1 MLEIYT
7 RNGCTYCEKLKIILE
22 SFDVN
27 FSAQNLD
34 DDFTRDEFYEKF
46 GDGATF
52 PQVLM
57 DGSNMGGCAETIE
70 YLVSIGCLQEEK
82 DMECTV

>member
-7 RNGCTYCEKLKIILE
+7 RSGCTYCEKLKIILD

-34 DDFTRDEFYEKF
+34 DDFTREEFYKKF
-46 GDGATF
+46 GEGATF
-52 PQVLM
+52 PQVLL
-57 DGSNMGGCAETIE
+57 DGSNMGGCNDTIE

>member
-7 RNGCTYCEKLKIILE
+7 RNGCPYCEKLKLILE

-27 FSAQNLD
+27 FSTKNLD
-34 DDFTRDEFYEKF
+34 DDFTREDFYTEF
-46 GDGATF
+46 GQGATF
-52 PQVLM
+52 PQVVL
-57 DGSNMGGCAETIE
+57 DGSIMGGCNDTIE